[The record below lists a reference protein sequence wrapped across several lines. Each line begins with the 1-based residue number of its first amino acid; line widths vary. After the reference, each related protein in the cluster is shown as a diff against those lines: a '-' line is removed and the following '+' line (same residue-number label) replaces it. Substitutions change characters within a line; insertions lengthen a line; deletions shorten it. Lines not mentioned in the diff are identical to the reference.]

1 MGTPALLAVIGV
13 LMAGVMG
20 AGWAWERARRD
31 ATIVDVLWA
40 AGMGLAALVFAA
52 GGSGAALPRVLL
64 ALLAG
69 GWALRL
75 AVHLALRARGRPEDG
90 RYRHLRRHWGD
101 RGGPF
106 LLLFLG
112 QALLVVLFALPFAA
126 VAANPVADFTAWTAL
141 GVAVWL
147 AAIIGE
153 TTADRQLARFRAD
166 PVNRGRTCD
175 TGLWRWSRSRSAE
188 RWGAAHA
195 DGNRQDRHCRLTA
208 TVGAIRPLCFRA
220 ANQA

>member
-90 RYRHLRRHWGD
+90 RYRHLRRHQRHQRRLRRCLRHGKG
-101 RGGPF
+101 RRAVLHRSLHLCRQGRQGG
-106 LLLFLG
+106 
-112 QALLVVLFALPFAA
+112 
-126 VAANPVADFTAWTAL
+126 
-141 GVAVWL
+141 
-147 AAIIGE
+147 
-153 TTADRQLARFRAD
+153 
-166 PVNRGRTCD
+166 
-175 TGLWRWSRSRSAE
+175 
-188 RWGAAHA
+188 
-195 DGNRQDRHCRLTA
+195 
-208 TVGAIRPLCFRA
+208 
-220 ANQA
+220 